1 MSGVITEFM
10 IDSKFVEKLD
20 AIFNDIK
27 DHGDVLTV
35 PMKRLKTLHGAER
48 LKNLVRESIRE
59 HLSYRQI
66 GFVGDELPSSENE
79 TVRLY
84 VKGTPV
90 ARIIE
95 AVQLK
100 GDRGDKQLRELAN
113 AGSAA
118 TTQDLVQKLKLVLSQ
133 FDESDTD

>member
-1 MSGVITEFM
+1 M

-20 AIFNDIK
+20 EIFHDIK

-84 VKGTPV
+84 LKGTPV

-118 TTQDLVQKLKLVLSQ
+118 TTQDLVQKVKLVLSQ

>member
-1 MSGVITEFM
+1 M
-10 IDSKFVEKLD
+10 IDPDFIGKLD
-20 AIFNDIK
+20 DIHQDIK
-27 DHGDVLTV
+27 KNGDVLTV

-48 LKNLVRESIRE
+48 LKSLVRQSIQD

-66 GFVGDELPSSENE
+66 GFVGQELPASENE
-79 TVRLY
+79 SVRLY
-84 VKGTPV
+84 LKGTPV

-95 AVQLK
+95 AVQLN
-100 GDRGDKQLRELAN
+100 GARGDKQLRELAS

-133 FDESDTD
+133 FDESEGD